1 MSDAIKHECGIVLIR
16 LLKPLE
22 YYHNKYGTDYYA
34 LNKLYLMMEKQHNRG
49 QEGAGIACVRLHSV
63 PGEEYIFRQRDTGTN
78 AISNVF
84 ANVYNDIEHSVKD
97 GVLPSDARPFLGEIY
112 IGHLRYSTTGRSGI
126 SYTHPFLRRNNW
138 QSRNL
143 CLAGNFN
150 ITNVDEIMDKLTSHG
165 QHPRHNADTFLIL
178 EQMGSLLD
186 EQVEQLYRHFKYK
199 GLNDNELNRN
209 IEENVDM
216 TEIIKK
222 ASAMWDGGFAIIGA
236 TGHGDSFIF
245 RDKWGI
251 RPAHYYIDDEIVVAA
266 SERAVIQTVMDVK
279 ENDVKELM
287 PGESLVIKRNGKI
300 ILSQIHSVKRPT
312 PCSFERIY
320 FSRGSDSDIYRER
333 KELGK
338 LLTEEILEAIDYDTY
353 NTVFSFIPNTAEV
366 AYYGMMEGLNE
377 YLDKTKAEQ
386 IESLGTPTQEQI
398 HDILRQKIRTEK
410 LAIKDIKLRTFIA
423 EGNSRNDL
431 AAHVYDITYGTIT
444 PGVDTIVVI
453 DDSIVRGTTLRQSII
468 KILGRLSP
476 EKIIIVSSSPQIRYP
491 DCYGIDMS
499 KMGEFIAFNAA
510 IQLLIE
516 NGKQQIID
524 EVYHK
529 CIEQRDLPKEQIVNH
544 VKDIYAPFSDKQI
557 SDKIASMI
565 TPPASKYKVEVIFQT
580 IDNLHKACPKHNGD
594 WYFSGNY
601 PTPGGNRLVNN
612 AFINF
617 YENGIKK

>member
-97 GVLPSDARPFLGEIY
+97 GVPSDARPFLGEIY

-565 TPPASKYKVEVIFQT
+565 TPSASKYKVEVIFQT

>member
-97 GVLPSDARPFLGEIY
+97 GVPSDARPFLGEIY

-300 ILSQIHSVKRPT
+300 ILSQIHSVKRPA

-338 LLTEEILEAIDYDTY
+338 LLTGEILEAIDYDTY

-565 TPPASKYKVEVIFQT
+565 TPSASKYKVEVIFQT
-580 IDNLHKACPKHNGD
+580 IDNLHKACSKHNGD